1 VRGRYWTAAA
11 AIVVWLAAAPSALA
25 QTNDSSWNAEAS
37 VGFDVSLSGDFL
49 TGAIGT
55 LDGLP
60 TIVLPQ
66 PFDEVYGTGVVWS
79 FSAGYMIDEI
89 NEIRAQ
95 FSYQKV
101 GSDVV
106 EVGTVAGTELVG
118 TFDDYN
124 AFNIEGVYR
133 HYFAPRREKLRPYAS
148 GTFGVAIIDEI
159 QAVLA
164 APNAGVVRHQTDFYD
179 GTAALT
185 LGFGGGALYALTDK
199 VDVNGQIGVR
209 YNSGLSTI
217 DAFRDT
223 GLEDINSKSSRWTL
237 PITVGVRVNF

>member
-1 VRGRYWTAAA
+1 MRADRLVFVAAL
-11 AIVVWLAAAPSALA
+11 LAGLAFAPNARA
-25 QTNDSSWNAEAS
+25 QTNDSSWSAEGS
-37 VGFDVSLSGDFL
+37 VGFDTSLSGDFL
-49 TGAIGT
+49 SGAIGT
-55 LDGLP
+55 LNGLP

-79 FSAGYMIDEI
+79 FSGGYMIDEI
-89 NEIRAQ
+89 NEIRGQ

-106 EVGTVAGTELVG
+106 EIGTVAGTELVG
-118 TFDDYN
+118 TFDDYK

-159 QAVLA
+159 DAVLA
-164 APNAGVVRHQTDFYD
+164 APNAGIVRQETDFYD

-185 LGFGGGALYALTDK
+185 LGFGGGVLFAITEM
-199 VDVNGQIGVR
+199 VDVNGQIGFR

-223 GLEDINSKSSRWTL
+223 GLEDINSKSSRWTM
-237 PITVGVRVNF
+237 PISVGIRVNF